1 MELALRGETLSRL
14 SLSYK
19 SMATNAGQGS
29 GIKYVFP
36 WCRNNA
42 TWSTL
47 LKYPTLPTV
56 RKKGVRFGVG
66 MTSYPRA
73 YHESL
78 FDLCFPMQSNRNTVK
93 NVQVSTKHFRSP
105 FSYWTGCTTP
115 LRGTCSV
122 SSKKRKQWHQRGS
135 DSGIPATLIYF
146 SVISIYSFVLFII
159 HKRARS
165 LKEGN
170 NAGSERKE

>member
-14 SLSYK
+14 SLSYT

-47 LKYPTLPTV
+47 LEYPTLPTV
-56 RKKGVRFGVG
+56 RKKASGLGLGWRHILGHIMSHFSTFAFQCNQTVTRSKTCRFPLNIFVVPFPIEPVARLRCVVRVQCC
-66 MTSYPRA
+66 R
-73 YHESL
+73 
-78 FDLCFPMQSNRNTVK
+78 RNGNK
-93 NVQVSTKHFRSP
+93 
-105 FSYWTGCTTP
+105 
-115 LRGTCSV
+115 
-122 SSKKRKQWHQRGS
+122 WHQRGS
-135 DSGIPATLIYF
+135 D

-165 LKEGN
+165 LKKGN